1 MDGTSISIREPTGDD
16 GAFRSASAEHA
27 EALYACAGMR
37 LPGGGSVVVDNT
49 GWTNV
54 KLTYSA
60 ITTKLEEPVD
70 TQTKLK
76 AIDYWIARLNQD
88 RASIASGHGPVRD

>member
-1 MDGTSISIREPTGDD
+1 M
-16 GAFRSASAEHA
+16 
-27 EALYACAGMR
+27 
-37 LPGGGSVVVDNT
+37 VVDTT

-54 KLTYSA
+54 KQTYSA

-70 TQTKLK
+70 KQTKLK

-88 RASIASGHGPVRD
+88 RASIAAGHGPVHE